1 MSSLDFD
8 LDTQMN
14 HLEVEWRQAY
24 ESSIVAR
31 SDYQVLAAG
40 TKASSSLLDMA
51 RQRLE
56 RIEALKARIM
66 AKIERLEDNI
76 LGQD

>member
-8 LDTQMN
+8 LDAQMI
-14 HLEVEWRQAY
+14 HLEMEYRQAY
-24 ESSIVAR
+24 EESMVAR
-31 SDYQVLAAG
+31 SDFQVLEAS
-40 TKASSSLLDMA
+40 TKASASLLDMA
-51 RQRLE
+51 RQRVD

-66 AKIERLEDNI
+66 AKIERLEDNM